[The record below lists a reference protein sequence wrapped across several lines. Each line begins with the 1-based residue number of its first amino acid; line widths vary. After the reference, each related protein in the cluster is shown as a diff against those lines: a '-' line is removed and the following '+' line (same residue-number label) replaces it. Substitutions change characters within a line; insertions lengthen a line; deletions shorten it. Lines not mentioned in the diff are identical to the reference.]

1 MRSPKE
7 KNLCFNLLSNSLNYF
22 CKEMYRVQCDEFI
35 CLVLG
40 LKMVGGTLFLIS
52 NTTKCIFSDLE

>member
-1 MRSPKE
+1 
-7 KNLCFNLLSNSLNYF
+7 
-22 CKEMYRVQCDEFI
+22 MYRVQCGEFI

-40 LKMVGGTLFLIS
+40 LKMVGETLFLIS